1 MRYAP
6 ITEWLSSLGS
16 DRWALH
22 IAARRRAASG
32 EQIIELT
39 IGEPDIAPDPALLGK
54 EQVAVMPGASF
65 GDEAKDFVRLSLTVP
80 DARIGEACRR
90 IARFAAGLADAAPR
104 AAQA

>member
-6 ITEWLSSLGS
+6 ITERLSSLGS

-54 EQVAVMPGASF
+54 EQ
-65 GDEAKDFVRLSLTVP
+65 EAKDFVRLSLTVP